1 MIYMEEIKKEPVTVG
16 LILINIIVFL
26 AVECTGS
33 SQNTMHMLD
42 CGAAYTPMIIEG
54 GEYYRL
60 FTCMFLHFGIEH
72 LLNNMLVL
80 FVLSIALVTAG
91 WKMTGQLAGLGIM
104 LLGVALL
111 LAVLALYNAP
121 YQD

>member
-54 GEYYRL
+54 G
-60 FTCMFLHFGIEH
+60 
-72 LLNNMLVL
+72 
-80 FVLSIALVTAG
+80 
-91 WKMTGQLAGLGIM
+91 
-104 LLGVALL
+104 
-111 LAVLALYNAP
+111 
-121 YQD
+121 